1 MTANQIAYQANLEQQ
16 RNNTLR
22 AMQQKEAN
30 AEQQRTNRANEV
42 LKLAQTK
49 ETIRANKA
57 GEALTSREL
66 GIKDKAANA
75 QVVSATGNLWKSV
88 IGPVSN
94 YI

>member
-22 AMQQKEAN
+22 AMQQQEVN
-30 AEQQRTNRANEV
+30 AEQRRANYANEV
-42 LKLAQTK
+42 LKLAQTQ

-57 GEALTSREL
+57 REALTNKEL

-75 QVVSATGNLWKSV
+75 QVVNATGNLWKAA